1 MYGKVELQYNRARQA
16 SRRVTRCWELCMLEP
31 SVILMHDCT
40 QKFVRENGAL
50 KRSSKNCNMF
60 FSTPIIPKHQ
70 LIVWIGRLQTSS
82 ITSPFQ
88 PSVEGQNHHRALWDH
103 QWRLRGIEVWISTM
117 TILPLQHVI
126 VCWFWIYRCQI
137 CDYSDVWCQCVMWV
151 SEFLWFY
158 GSR

>member
-31 SVILMHDCT
+31 SVIFNAWLYPESCSRRWSPKKIIEKL
-40 QKFVRENGAL
+40 QYV
-50 KRSSKNCNMF
+50 

-137 CDYSDVWCQCVMWV
+137 CHAWCQCVMWI